1 VAIAVAAIATGCS
14 TTRQQP
20 ASTPSGGVV
29 KAGAVMITMP
39 RTICS
44 DSDAVG
50 TRIDGQ
56 VTRFDPLE
64 RGSSGIPDGSVAHIH
79 VTRYETRG
87 VLQILFVID
96 AVTIRGHRYEAQGS
110 AISDIEFLST
120 RRSRTGSPTI
130 CYRSGAAL
138 PGTLTVDIQTR

>member
-1 VAIAVAAIATGCS
+1 
-14 TTRQQP
+14 
-20 ASTPSGGVV
+20 V
-29 KAGAVMITMP
+29 KAGAVLITMP

-44 DSDAVG
+44 DVDGVG

-56 VTRFDPLE
+56 VTRFDPLD
-64 RGSSGIPDGSVAHIH
+64 RGGTGIPNGSVAHIH

-96 AVTIRGHRYEAQGS
+96 AVTIRGHRYDVQGS
-110 AISDIEFLST
+110 AISDTEFLST
-120 RRSRTGSPTI
+120 RRSRTAGGSPTI
-130 CYRSGAAL
+130 CYLSGAAL